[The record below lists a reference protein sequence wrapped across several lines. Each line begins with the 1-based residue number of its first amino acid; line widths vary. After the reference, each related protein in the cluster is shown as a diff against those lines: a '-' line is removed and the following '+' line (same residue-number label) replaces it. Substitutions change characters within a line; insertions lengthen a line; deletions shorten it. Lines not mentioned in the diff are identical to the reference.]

1 MRISAFCSKNAM
13 RTCVCCR
20 RSFSQAVLLRFSVQE
35 GRILPFSG
43 VGRSFY
49 LCRACLDNKNLL
61 KQVLRT
67 KNTPKDKQYLQSWL
81 EEIRTK

>member
-20 RSFSQAVLLRFSVQE
+20 KCFSQATLLRFSVQE
-35 GRILPFSG
+35 GHIVRFSG

-49 LCRACLDNKNLL
+49 VCRACLDDKNLL
-61 KQVLRT
+61 KQVLKT
-67 KNTPKDKQYLQSWL
+67 KNTPKDRQYLQSWL

>member
-1 MRISAFCSKNAM
+1 MRTSAFCSKNAM

-20 RSFSQAVLLRFSVQE
+20 KCFSQATLLRFSVQE
-35 GRILPFSG
+35 GHIVRFSG

-49 LCRACLDNKNLL
+49 VCRACLDDKNLL
-61 KQVLRT
+61 KQVLKT
-67 KNTPKDKQYLQSWL
+67 KNTPKDRQYLQSWL